1 MVYFDATID
10 CNDNRPPSWQF
21 AKTALAMFALVL
33 FAASLTLWTGN
44 LGYMPLDQS
53 IIFDG
58 GWRVLSGQTPLAD
71 FFTPTGVVPI
81 FMQAGFF
88 ELLGVS
94 WTSYVTHAAVM
105 NILFAIVVY
114 LLLRR
119 LFGWNGQAFYFAL
132 LSAYFMYPPMGTP
145 YMDQHA
151 LIFTFFALAL
161 FLVGVTAETPKA
173 QALAWS
179 LIPVAG
185 VLALHSKQMPSG
197 LAIVFIA
204 AACGF
209 MYWRNPERYR
219 AGLVAAARGS
229 AVVLL
234 VMTVLIAAT
243 CGFDRYFYWTF
254 RIPLELAFGRLG
266 GTDDRFFVIA
276 GMVSICAL
284 PFLVA
289 LKFAIRARA
298 DGRIDDFVLATAG
311 VTVAM
316 LVLAALFAGIT
327 VNAPMFQ
334 LAYFPAAIAICYGLL
349 SRRECGETGEM
360 ARQSRD
366 FRTLIF
372 GLSGL
377 AFLYALPPISQRT
390 GNELD
395 FRTGSSS
402 RSVAAANIHP
412 ALSGL
417 HWIMPTKLEGH
428 GGEQEARNYK
438 SLLVEIAGRK
448 GNFLLIGDSSILY
461 ALSGKPS
468 VFPGLWF
475 HEGLSIPK
483 QFSDWRKKFE
493 NFLVRSLLR
502 NDVRYVVV
510 DGRETWMASQ
520 ASDFAVLAA
529 CLDYKHAEAESIGQF
544 RLLPISLDCIRRQQS
559 L

>member
-10 CNDNRPPSWQF
+10 CCDNQTPSWRF
-21 AKTALAMFALVL
+21 AKTALAMLVLVL

-81 FMQAGFF
+81 LMQAGFF
-88 ELLGVS
+88 KLLGVS
-94 WTSYVTHAAVM
+94 WTSYVAHAAVM
-105 NILFAIVVY
+105 NILFAVVVY
-114 LLLRR
+114 LLLHR
-119 LFGWNGQAFYFAL
+119 LFGWNTLAFYFAL

-209 MYWRNPERYR
+209 LYWRNPDRYR
-219 AGLVAAARGS
+219 AGLVAAAHGS
-229 AVVLL
+229 AAVLL
-234 VMTVLIAAT
+234 VMIVVIALT

-266 GTDDRFFVIA
+266 GADDRFFVIA

-284 PFLVA
+284 PILVA
-289 LKFAIRARA
+289 LNFATRAGGQVRT
-298 DGRIDDFVLATAG
+298 DDIALATAG
-311 VTVAM
+311 VTVAL

-334 LAYFPAAIAICYGLL
+334 LAFFPAAIAFCYGLL
-349 SRRECGETGEM
+349 SRRERGESGET
-360 ARQSRD
+360 ARQLRD

-390 GNELD
+390 GNEFEFHKNKFSL
-395 FRTGSSS
+395 
-402 RSVAAANIHP
+402 SVDAANIHP

-417 HWIMPTKLEGH
+417 HWIMPSKIDGH
-428 GGEQEARNYK
+428 GGEQRASNYK
-438 SLLVEIAGRK
+438 SLLDEIAKRK

-483 QFSDWRKKFE
+483 QFSARRRKFE
-493 NFLVRSLLR
+493 KFLVRSLLR

-520 ASDFAVLAA
+520 ASDFAVLNA
-529 CLDYKHAEAESIGQF
+529 CLDYDDAEAETIGHF
-544 RLLPISLDCIRRQQS
+544 RLLPISLQCIRGQPS